1 LRQYVKEKKALTRE
15 EAIRKVTNLSARRFG
30 FSGRGLL
37 KEGYFA
43 DIVIMDWER
52 LNDTATYT
60 EPHRYP
66 EGIEGVIVNG
76 TLTLWHGEVTG
87 NRAGRILRRS

>member
-1 LRQYVKEKKALTRE
+1 
-15 EAIRKVTNLSARRFG
+15 
-30 FSGRGLL
+30 
-37 KEGYFA
+37 
-43 DIVIMDWER
+43 MDWER
-52 LNDTATYT
+52 LNDTATYM